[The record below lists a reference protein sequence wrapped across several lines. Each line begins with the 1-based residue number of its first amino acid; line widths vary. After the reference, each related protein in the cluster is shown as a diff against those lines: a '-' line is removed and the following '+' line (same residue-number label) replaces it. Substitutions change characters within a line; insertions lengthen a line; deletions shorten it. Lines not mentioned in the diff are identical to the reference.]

1 MLSAI
6 ESKMSFPDRKT
17 VNVLLTVLLFAAVL
31 AVAYI
36 ARAVLVI
43 FCFSILFAYLI
54 DPVVRFLQ
62 RNSLFFRNLRGPHVA
77 EAYLALLIVVVLLVH
92 SLAPGS
98 LGRAGRFLRQLPAL
112 SDRLATG
119 EIAREMGHNYG
130 WSDDR
135 TLRVK
140 TFLVRHSSSIQSVIG
155 ALAQFVTTALGAI
168 AVIPILAIFFL
179 GGGKKLAEDVIRLTA
194 GSDNYQRFRSLADE
208 LHVMLQHYI
217 RAKVILGGL
226 SFGYAALAL
235 LILRV
240 PHALALGILAGCLE
254 FIPIAGWMVAAATIV
269 GVAVL
274 THSHWIWIAVLLG
287 IWRMLTDYWI
297 SPRVFGHELE
307 LHPLLAIFTL
317 MIGAAVGGLP
327 GAYLSLPI
335 AAVVRVVWIRLGRS
349 SAQPLAPETTLS
361 LATATSKTAD

>member
-1 MLSAI
+1 
-6 ESKMSFPDRKT
+6 MSFPDRRT

-62 RNSLFFRNLRGPHVA
+62 RHSLFFRNLRGPHVA
-77 EAYLALLIVVVLLVH
+77 EAYLAPLILVALLVYT
-92 SLAPGS
+92 LAPG
-98 LGRAGRFLRQLPAL
+98 LPGRTGKLLRELPAL

-119 EIAREMGHNYG
+119 EIATQLGHEYG
-130 WSDDR
+130 WNDDR

-140 TFLVRHSSSIQSVIG
+140 TFLVQHRASIESVMG
-155 ALAQFVTTALGAI
+155 AIAQFATTALGAI

-179 GGGKKLAEDVIRLTA
+179 SDGQRLANQLIRLVA
-194 GSDNYQRFRSLADE
+194 RQNNYERVQSLAGE
-208 LHVMLQHYI
+208 VNVMLQRYI
-217 RAKVILGGL
+217 RAKVILGAL
-226 SFGYAALAL
+226 SSAYASLAL
-235 LILRV
+235 LILGV
-240 PHALALGILAGCLE
+240 PHAVALGILAGCLE
-254 FIPIAGWMVAAATIV
+254 FIPIAGWMIAATTIV
-269 GVAVL
+269 GVGIL

-297 SPRVFGHELE
+297 APRVFGRELE
-307 LHPLLAIFTL
+307 IHPLLAIFTL
-317 MIGAAVGGLP
+317 MIGAAVGGLA

-335 AAVVRVVWIRLGRS
+335 AAVIRVVWTRLDHS
-349 SAQPLAPETTLS
+349 SAQQNDSAATSS
-361 LATATSKTAD
+361 LAASRAAD

>member
-1 MLSAI
+1 ML
-6 ESKMSFPDRKT
+6 FPDRRT

-31 AVAYI
+31 VVAYI

-54 DPVVRFLQ
+54 DPMVRFVQ
-62 RNSLFFRNLRGPHVA
+62 RHSFFFRNLRGPHVA
-77 EAYLALLIVVVLLVH
+77 ESYLALLLLVGLLVH
-92 SLAPGS
+92 TLAPGLLS
-98 LGRAGRFLRQLPAL
+98 QTGKLLRELPAL

-119 EIAREMGHNYG
+119 EVATEMGQNYG
-130 WSDDR
+130 WNDER

-140 TFLVRHSSSIQSVIG
+140 TFLVEHRSSIQSVIG
-155 ALAQFVTTALGAI
+155 SIAQFATIALGAI

-179 GGGKKLAEDVIRLTA
+179 GDGQKLADQLIRMVA
-194 GSDNYQRFRSLADE
+194 GKNNYQRVRSLADE

-217 RAKVILGGL
+217 RAKVILGVL
-226 SFGYAALAL
+226 SFAYASLAL
-235 LILRV
+235 LILGV

-254 FIPIAGWMVAAATIV
+254 FIPIAGWMTAAAIIV

-287 IWRMLTDYWI
+287 IWRMLMDYWI
-297 SPRVFGHELE
+297 APRVFGHELE
-307 LHPLLAIFTL
+307 IHPILAILTL
-317 MIGAAVGGLP
+317 MIGGAIGGLP

-335 AAVVRVVWIRLGRS
+335 AAVIRVVWIWLGHS
-349 SAQPLAPETTLS
+349 SAQQEDSEATLS
-361 LATATSKTAD
+361 LTASRAAD